1 MGERGLISRILCPKF
16 GGYLTFG
23 TLEAGA
29 VSAPGQPTIKDL
41 LDLYN
46 FRRIGPD
53 TKVFGI
59 IGKPVGHSK
68 SPILYN
74 GAFKDVGFNGV
85 YVHLLVDDVSSFLK
99 TYSSIDFAGFRY
111 NFSRHSLRSSPIEK
125 MLEKQ
130 CPKLWSFL
138 GIKFWHLTK
147 IYEDGVTYVVWCN
160 ISVLQWLQLMILY
173 SQLFL
178 ILSGML
184 FIWILYD
191 FSVTIPH
198 KEAAVRCCDEVDPIA
213 KVSYVSRDLYSQ
225 QIIPIPRSSYIWYLF
240 NLQEIGAVNCVIR
253 SPSDGK
259 IHGYNTDYVGAITSI
274 ENGLRGIYLS
284 SLLCYLRMSL
294 HFVSRSRFT
303 YCRFGKFWQWA
314 RFPLGQ

>member
-111 NFSRHSLRSSPIEK
+111 NFSRHLRSSPIEK

-130 CPKLWSFL
+130 CPKL
-138 GIKFWHLTK
+138 
-147 IYEDGVTYVVWCN
+147 
-160 ISVLQWLQLMILY
+160 
-173 SQLFL
+173 
-178 ILSGML
+178 
-184 FIWILYD
+184 
-191 FSVTIPH
+191 
-198 KEAAVRCCDEVDPIA
+198 
-213 KVSYVSRDLYSQ
+213 
-225 QIIPIPRSSYIWYLF
+225 
-240 NLQEIGAVNCVIR
+240 
-253 SPSDGK
+253 
-259 IHGYNTDYVGAITSI
+259 
-274 ENGLRGIYLS
+274 
-284 SLLCYLRMSL
+284 
-294 HFVSRSRFT
+294 
-303 YCRFGKFWQWA
+303 
-314 RFPLGQ
+314 